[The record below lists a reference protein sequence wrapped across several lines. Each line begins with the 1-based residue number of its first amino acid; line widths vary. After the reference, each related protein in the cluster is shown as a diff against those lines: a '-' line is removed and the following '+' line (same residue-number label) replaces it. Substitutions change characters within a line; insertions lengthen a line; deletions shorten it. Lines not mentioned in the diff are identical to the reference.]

1 MGVKYRNC
9 YYIYIQNDQE
19 EEEDDDE
26 EYDSDDD
33 DDGVQVVIGD
43 TKSSATNTGQIPF
56 GGTVGVTG
64 VKRPAPTLDK
74 KVDNINI

>member
-1 MGVKYRNC
+1 M
-9 YYIYIQNDQE
+9 
-19 EEEDDDE
+19 
-26 EYDSDDD
+26 
-33 DDGVQVVIGD
+33 IGD